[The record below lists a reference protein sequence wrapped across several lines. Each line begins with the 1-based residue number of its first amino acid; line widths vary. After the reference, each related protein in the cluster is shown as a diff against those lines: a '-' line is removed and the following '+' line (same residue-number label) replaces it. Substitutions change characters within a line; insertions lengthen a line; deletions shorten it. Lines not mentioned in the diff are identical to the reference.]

1 MTSEQPLLTV
11 RGLTVATEGPNPVRL
26 VDGVSFSLGSGQAL
40 GLVGESGSGKSLT
53 LRSLIGLLPRGLQVV
68 GGSVVFDGAEL
79 VGAPSRELRTVRGRQ
94 VGMIFQDPMTALN
107 PVMTVGD
114 QIAEAPRAELGLSR
128 RAAHKRAIELM
139 SEVGIPEPHRRARA
153 YPHEFSGG
161 MRQRVMI
168 ATALACSPRVLLCD
182 EPTTALDVTTQAQIL
197 NIIES
202 LREAGELAVVFV
214 THDLAVVAQL
224 CEQVAVMYSGQIVES
239 GRTAEVFR
247 SPRHA
252 YTLGL
257 LRSAPDLVVGQGRL
271 HSIPGLPPDPA
282 RLVSGCRFAP
292 RCTFGDSL
300 CSDADQASSPL
311 SPVSFASGT
320 RVSTCVHQDRVA
332 RSVAHE
338 PVIQDA

>member
-1 MTSEQPLLTV
+1 
-11 RGLTVATEGPNPVRL
+11 
-26 VDGVSFSLGSGQAL
+26 
-40 GLVGESGSGKSLT
+40 
-53 LRSLIGLLPRGLQVV
+53 
-68 GGSVVFDGAEL
+68 
-79 VGAPSRELRTVRGRQ
+79 
-94 VGMIFQDPMTALN
+94 
-107 PVMTVGD
+107 MTVGD
-114 QIAEAPRAELGLSR
+114 QIAEAPRLELGLSR

-139 SEVGIPEPHRRARA
+139 SEVGIPDAARRARA

-197 NIIES
+197 KIIES
-202 LREAGELAVVFV
+202 LRQSSELAVVFV

-257 LRSAPDLVVGQGRL
+257 LRSAPDLVVARDRL
-271 HSIPGLPPDPA
+271 HAIPGLPPDPA
-282 RLVSGCRFAP
+282 RVAPGCRFAP

-300 CSDADQASSPL
+300 CTQADRAMSAPTPL
-311 SPVSFASGT
+311 AFASGE
-320 RVSTCVHQDRVA
+320 RNSSCVHQDRIA
-332 RSVAHE
+332 RSVEKE